1 MSIRWLLDAYTQ
13 LAGQNKNITLV
24 PVTISYDRIYE
35 QSNLA
40 REMITGKRKNYNFA
54 GTMRQM
60 FFTPENSLGEC
71 FVKYLEPIDLENYI
85 TKAIGSPT
93 IGQDNFEVAAQR
105 LSRDLLKVQQQ
116 NTPTTLNTI
125 ISSVL
130 LQENKD
136 TMLMSKL
143 LEKARMLYEYLKLK
157 QLHTYMQVQPNQV
170 LAEKHVDGLGFKMK
184 DAGKKNCIITI
195 KSEDYD
201 LMQTL
206 MLSYYSMPL
215 SGHTIAEGSMAL
227 FLKNETN
234 AVDGQ
239 FSVAKLQQMV
249 SSFSDLLKNEDDLKN
264 NPGYLNTAKV
274 LERIQF
280 FVDYNC
286 LSLSEDK
293 QHVANM
299 DNDFAR
305 TTMDFGEQ
313 LVVPLID
320 TYLVVLKVVDQICG
334 KNLVLNK
341 KTLIREL
348 HAAFK
353 TLYME
358 DETIPYLSSCIKEVI
373 KTAIER
379 YEEAGFLDA
388 QTFASNNGCST
399 TYISSPA
406 ESADKV
412 ISLLQSILT
421 QRNWSKDAITVI
433 ELEVENVILRTR
445 GPQHIN
451 SNVAK
456 L

>member
-1 MSIRWLLDAYTQ
+1 
-13 LAGQNKNITLV
+13 
-24 PVTISYDRIYE
+24 
-35 QSNLA
+35 
-40 REMITGKRKNYNFA
+40 
-54 GTMRQM
+54 
-60 FFTPENSLGEC
+60 
-71 FVKYLEPIDLENYI
+71 
-85 TKAIGSPT
+85 
-93 IGQDNFEVAAQR
+93 
-105 LSRDLLKVQQQ
+105 
-116 NTPTTLNTI
+116 
-125 ISSVL
+125 
-130 LQENKD
+130 
-136 TMLMSKL
+136 
-143 LEKARMLYEYLKLK
+143 
-157 QLHTYMQVQPNQV
+157 
-170 LAEKHVDGLGFKMK
+170 
-184 DAGKKNCIITI
+184 
-195 KSEDYD
+195 
-201 LMQTL
+201 
-206 MLSYYSMPL
+206 
-215 SGHTIAEGSMAL
+215 
-227 FLKNETN
+227 
-234 AVDGQ
+234 
-239 FSVAKLQQMV
+239 
-249 SSFSDLLKNEDDLKN
+249 
-264 NPGYLNTAKV
+264 
-274 LERIQF
+274 
-280 FVDYNC
+280 
-286 LSLSEDK
+286 
-293 QHVANM
+293 
-299 DNDFAR
+299 
-305 TTMDFGEQ
+305 MDFGEQ

-388 QTFASNNGCST
+388 QTFASNNGNST